1 MKLRNIGS
9 EILGTAVLVMTV
21 VGSGIMAQKLSSDT
35 GVQLLINSLCTASI
49 LYLLITILGDASGA
63 HFNPLVSLVS
73 VIRREKSASELLFY
87 VVAQFVGGIS
97 GAMLSNLMFSHPAI
111 YMSQHT
117 RSGVNLWLGEV
128 VATAGLI
135 FVIFHAINF
144 GKSKIIPILVPAWI
158 GSAYFFTSSTSFANP
173 AVTVA
178 RAFSDTF
185 SGIKLSSVSG
195 FVGAQIVGALIGYAL
210 VLYFT
215 SEKAANHE

>member
-1 MKLRNIGS
+1 MKRSIA
-9 EILGTAVLVMTV
+9 EFFGTALLVAVV
-21 VGSGIMAQKLSSDT
+21 VGSGTMAVNISQDV
-35 GVQLLINSLCTASI
+35 GVQLLINTIATIFALG
-49 LYLLITILGDASGA
+49 LLIELLGPISGA
-63 HFNPLVSLVS
+63 HFNPLVTIIS
-73 VIRREKSASELLFY
+73 VFRREKSLSELLFY
-87 VVAQFVGGIS
+87 VVAQCAGGIS
-97 GAMLSNLMFSHPAI
+97 GAMLANLMFSHPAI
-111 YMSQHT
+111 YMSQNT
-117 RSGVNLWLGEV
+117 RSGSNLWLGEV

-135 FVIFHAINF
+135 FVIFQAISF

-215 SEKAANHE
+215 SEKAENHE

>member
-1 MKLRNIGS
+1 MMKRSIA
-9 EILGTAVLVMTV
+9 EFFGTALLVAVV
-21 VGSGIMAQKLSSDT
+21 VGSGTMAVNISQDV
-35 GVQLLINSLCTASI
+35 GVQLLINTIATIFALG
-49 LYLLITILGDASGA
+49 LLIELLGPISGA
-63 HFNPLVSLVS
+63 HFNPLVTIIS
-73 VIRREKSASELLFY
+73 VFRREKSLSELLFY
-87 VVAQFVGGIS
+87 VIAQCAGGIS
-97 GAMLSNLMFSHPAI
+97 GAMLANLMFSHPAI
-111 YMSQHT
+111 YMSQNT
-117 RSGVNLWLGEV
+117 RSGSNLWLGEV

-135 FVIFHAINF
+135 FVIFQAVSF

-173 AVTVA
+173 AVTIA

-215 SEKAANHE
+215 SEKAENHE

>member
-1 MKLRNIGS
+1 MKRSIA
-9 EILGTAVLVMTV
+9 EFFGTALLVAVV
-21 VGSGIMAQKLSSDT
+21 VGSGTMAVNISQDV
-35 GVQLLINSLCTASI
+35 GVQLLINTIATIFALG
-49 LYLLITILGDASGA
+49 LLIELLGPISGA
-63 HFNPLVSLVS
+63 HFNPLVTIIS
-73 VIRREKSASELLFY
+73 VFRREKSVSELLFY
-87 VVAQFVGGIS
+87 VIAQCAGGIS
-97 GAMLSNLMFSHPAI
+97 GAMLANLMFSHPAI
-111 YMSQHT
+111 YMSQNT
-117 RSGVNLWLGEV
+117 RSGSNLWLGEV

-135 FVIFHAINF
+135 FVIFQAISF

-173 AVTVA
+173 AVTIA

-215 SEKAANHE
+215 SEKAENHE

>member
-1 MKLRNIGS
+1 MMKRSIA
-9 EILGTAVLVMTV
+9 EFFGTALLVAVV
-21 VGSGIMAQKLSSDT
+21 VGSGTMAVNISQDV
-35 GVQLLINSLCTASI
+35 GVQLLINTIETIFALG
-49 LYLLITILGDASGA
+49 LLIELLGPISGA
-63 HFNPLVSLVS
+63 HFNPLVTIIS
-73 VIRREKSASELLFY
+73 VFRREKSLSELLFY
-87 VVAQFVGGIS
+87 VVAQCAGGIS
-97 GAMLSNLMFSHPAI
+97 GAMLANLMFSHPAI
-111 YMSQHT
+111 YMSQNT
-117 RSGVNLWLGEV
+117 RSGSNLWLGEV

-135 FVIFHAINF
+135 FVIFQAISF

-173 AVTVA
+173 AVTIA

-215 SEKAANHE
+215 SEKAENHE

>member
-1 MKLRNIGS
+1 MMKRSIA
-9 EILGTAVLVMTV
+9 EFFGTALLVAVV
-21 VGSGIMAQKLSSDT
+21 VGSGTMAVNISQDV
-35 GVQLLINSLCTASI
+35 GVQLLINTIATIFALG
-49 LYLLITILGDASGA
+49 LLIELLGPISGA
-63 HFNPLVSLVS
+63 HFNPLVTIIS
-73 VIRREKSASELLFY
+73 VFRREKSVSELLFY
-87 VVAQFVGGIS
+87 VIAQCAGGIS
-97 GAMLSNLMFSHPAI
+97 GAMLANLMFSHPAI
-111 YMSQHT
+111 YMSQNT
-117 RSGVNLWLGEV
+117 RSGSNLWLGEV

-135 FVIFHAINF
+135 FVIFQAISF

-173 AVTVA
+173 AVTIA

-215 SEKAANHE
+215 SEKAENHE

>member
-1 MKLRNIGS
+1 
-9 EILGTAVLVMTV
+9 
-21 VGSGIMAQKLSSDT
+21 
-35 GVQLLINSLCTASI
+35 
-49 LYLLITILGDASGA
+49 
-63 HFNPLVSLVS
+63 
-73 VIRREKSASELLFY
+73 
-87 VVAQFVGGIS
+87 
-97 GAMLSNLMFSHPAI
+97 
-111 YMSQHT
+111 MSQNS

-135 FVIFHAINF
+135 FVIFQAINF

-173 AVTVA
+173 AVTIA

-215 SEKAANHE
+215 SEKAENHE

>member
-1 MKLRNIGS
+1 MIKRAIA
-9 EILGTAVLVMTV
+9 EFFGTGVLVAVV
-21 VGSGIMAQKLSSDT
+21 VGSGTMAVNISQDV
-35 GVQLLINSLCTASI
+35 GVQLLINTVATIFTLG
-49 LYLLITILGDASGA
+49 LLIELLGPISGA

-73 VIRREKSASELLFY
+73 FIRREKSVSELLFY
-87 VVAQFVGGIS
+87 AVAQCAGGIS
-97 GAMLSNLMFSHPAI
+97 GAMLANLMFSHPAI
-111 YMSQHT
+111 YMSQNS

-135 FVIFHAINF
+135 FVIFQAINF

-215 SEKAANHE
+215 SEKAENHE

>member
-1 MKLRNIGS
+1 MKRSIA
-9 EILGTAVLVMTV
+9 EFFGTALLVAVV
-21 VGSGIMAQKLSSDT
+21 VGSGTMAVNISQDV
-35 GVQLLINSLCTASI
+35 GVQLLKNTIATIFALG
-49 LYLLITILGDASGA
+49 LLIELLGPISGA
-63 HFNPLVSLVS
+63 HFNPLVTIIS
-73 VIRREKSASELLFY
+73 VFRREKSLSELLFY
-87 VVAQFVGGIS
+87 VIAQCAGGIS
-97 GAMLSNLMFSHPAI
+97 GAMLANLMFSHPAI
-111 YMSQHT
+111 YMSQNT
-117 RSGVNLWLGEV
+117 RSGSNLWLGEV

-135 FVIFHAINF
+135 FVIFQAINF

-173 AVTVA
+173 AVTIA

-215 SEKAANHE
+215 SEKAENHE